1 MKKLKH
7 NITVMLKTKSQSLIQ
22 NWHASSFLFCELYD
36 PTHLGK
42 QESTVHQ
49 RPGQTYCFEMT
60 ILVLATIQSI
70 KIG

>member
-22 NWHASSFLFCELYD
+22 NCYASSFLFCELYD

-42 QESTVHQ
+42 QESTVH
-49 RPGQTYCFEMT
+49 
-60 ILVLATIQSI
+60 
-70 KIG
+70 